1 MHAREPQ
8 QHFNAHGGQ
17 IMSRRE
23 FQYADDKSDKFW
35 HIELAD
41 SSFTVHF
48 GRTGTNGQTQTKE
61 FGSAEAAKKEYEKL
75 IAEKVKK
82 GYTETTAGGG
92 GGGGAK
98 APAPVKAPAAKATA
112 AKPAKAK
119 KTPAVSDD
127 GGDGDDDE

>member
-1 MHAREPQ
+1 
-8 QHFNAHGGQ
+8 
-17 IMSRRE
+17 MSRRE
-23 FQYADDKSDKFW
+23 FQYADEKSDKFW

-82 GYTETTAGGG
+82 GYTETSAGGG
-92 GGGGAK
+92 GGGGGAAAAPAK
-98 APAPVKAPAAKATA
+98 AQATPKAPAAKATA
-112 AKPAKAK
+112 KPAKASTK
-119 KTPAVSDD
+119 KGRAAADDD
-127 GGDGDDDE
+127 GDEDE

>member
-1 MHAREPQ
+1 
-8 QHFNAHGGQ
+8 
-17 IMSRRE
+17 MSRRE
-23 FQYADDKSDKFW
+23 FQYADEKSNKFW

-82 GYTETTAGGG
+82 GYTETSAGGG
-92 GGGGAK
+92 GGAAAAPAK
-98 APAPVKAPAAKATA
+98 AQATPKAPAAKATA
-112 AKPAKAK
+112 KPAKAAAK
-119 KTPAVSDD
+119 KGRAAADDD
-127 GGDGDDDE
+127 GDEDE

>member
-1 MHAREPQ
+1 MRT
-8 QHFNAHGGQ
+8 F
-17 IMSRRE
+17 E
-23 FQYADDKSDKFW
+23 FKDAKSDKFW

-92 GGGGAK
+92 GGGAK

-112 AKPAKAK
+112 AKPAKAT
-119 KTPAVSDD
+119 KTPAVARVESVWR
-127 GGDGDDDE
+127 

>member
-1 MHAREPQ
+1 
-8 QHFNAHGGQ
+8 
-17 IMSRRE
+17 MSRRE
-23 FQYADDKSDKFW
+23 FQYTDEKSDKFW

-75 IAEKVKK
+75 IAEKVKT

-92 GGGGAK
+92 GGGGGGAAPAK
-98 APAPVKAPAAKATA
+98 AQATAKATA
-112 AKPAKAK
+112 TKPAKVK
-119 KTPAVSDD
+119 KTQAASDED
-127 GGDGDDDE
+127 GGDDDDDQ

>member
-1 MHAREPQ
+1 M
-8 QHFNAHGGQ
+8 G
-17 IMSRRE
+17 RRE
-23 FQYADDKSDKFW
+23 FQYADEKSDKFW

-92 GGGGAK
+92 GATAK
-98 APAPVKAPAAKATA
+98 SQAPANASAAKSTA
-112 AKPAKAK
+112 AKPAKAAK
-119 KTPAVSDD
+119 KSRAVADD
-127 GGDGDDDE
+127 QGDDDE

>member
-1 MHAREPQ
+1 
-8 QHFNAHGGQ
+8 
-17 IMSRRE
+17 MSRRE